1 MELTST
7 KIKSLSSLKDI
18 VKNLKKE
25 EKTIVLANGAF
36 DLLHYGHIVYLK
48 KAKELGDILI
58 VAINS
63 DSSVKKLKGENR
75 PIMNEKERSLLVASI
90 NIVDYVV
97 IFEEDTVKNILKE
110 LKPHFHVKGPDY
122 TVETV
127 AESKFSASLG
137 IRTIIVGE
145 KKEHSTTDIIKK
157 IEELYG

>member
-7 KIKSLSSLKDI
+7 KIKSLNSLKGI
-18 VKNLKKE
+18 VKSLKKE
-25 EKTIVLANGAF
+25 EKTIVLTNGAF

-48 KAKELGDILI
+48 KAKGLGDVLI

-63 DSSVKKLKGENR
+63 DFSVKKLKGEKR
-75 PIMNEKERSLLVASI
+75 PIMNEKERSLLVASL
-90 NIVDYVV
+90 NVVDYVV
-97 IFEEDTVKNILKE
+97 VFEEETVRNILKE

-127 AESKFSASLG
+127 AESKFSDSLG
-137 IRTIIVGE
+137 IKTIIVGE

-157 IEELYG
+157 IEGLYG